1 MTSRS
6 LLSQRSKRR
15 YGEVEP
21 LETGGGGPPVHRTSY
36 LPNAHRLKSS
46 NYLIRA
52 PSVEK
57 LGFGP
62 MRLT

>member
-21 LETGGGGPPVHRTSY
+21 LETGGGGLLCIEHLTSQM
-36 LPNAHRLKSS
+36 P
-46 NYLIRA
+46 ID
-52 PSVEK
+52 
-57 LGFGP
+57 
-62 MRLT
+62 

>member
-15 YGEVEP
+15 YGEIEP
-21 LETGGGGPPVHRTSY
+21 LETGGPPVHRTSY
-36 LPNAHRLKSS
+36 LPNTHRLNSS
-46 NYLIRA
+46 HYLIRA